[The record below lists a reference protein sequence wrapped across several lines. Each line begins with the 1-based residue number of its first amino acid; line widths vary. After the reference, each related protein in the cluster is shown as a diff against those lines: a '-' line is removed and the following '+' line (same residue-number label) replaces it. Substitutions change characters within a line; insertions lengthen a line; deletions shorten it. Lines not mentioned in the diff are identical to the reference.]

1 MKKNKQIKDEAVT
14 KNPKKKKVVKR
25 ILLILLIAAV
35 VVGGGYG
42 IYRVYWSRSV
52 AKVVA
57 VSSIATDYQG
67 DEVEASGTLTNDQ
80 TQSFYLSDENNIQEI
95 YVTQGQQVSAG
106 TPLLKYNTDETAQS
120 LSEKQISVQQEAND
134 IAITQAQLDK
144 LRTITPVDDDST
156 DENTKP
162 EPQGEEKDKQAYR
175 YLKDTAKPYDGKGTE
190 EAPYRY
196 LCTDDCYATSAF
208 LKKMQK
214 KQWYCV
220 FEVRDKNQLSG
231 EIISTTSLNGKHLFT
246 FDDDSLY
253 TIRTGEEY
261 IIPDDDE
268 GNTSKKYTRKELR
281 EEISD
286 KQDEL
291 MELQNSYAR
300 DLLEIKQL
308 QESLSEATVTAKNDG
323 VVLKLIDPAEYEDD
337 GTPFMI
343 VSASDKLYVQQQVD
357 EYSIRQLKVG
367 QKVKGKDWVTGTEF
381 EAVVEKISDAPSTGN
396 MDIGYGGTN
405 SNVSYYTVTA
415 SVENTEGLE
424 NGDSVNLS
432 TTIQDEDSGLFIEK
446 AYCKQEDGK
455 TVVYIRGKKGKLN
468 RREVTAGRTVWGSC
482 IEILDGLSEDD
493 YIAFPYSDTSKE
505 GVRCKV
511 VEYLE

>member
-67 DEVEASGTLTNDQ
+67 DEVEASGILTNDQ

-134 IAITQAQLDK
+134 IAITQAQLDR
-144 LRTITPVDDDST
+144 LRTITPVDDAEE
-156 DENTKP
+156 ENKKS
-162 EPQGEEKDKQAYR
+162 EPQGEEKEQQAYR
-175 YLKDTAKPYDGKGTE
+175 YLKETAKPYDGKGTE
-190 EAPYRY
+190 DAPYRF
-196 LCTDDCYATSAF
+196 LCTEDCYATSTF
-208 LKKMQK
+208 LKKMQTK
-214 KQWYCV
+214 EWYCI
-220 FEVRDKNQLSG
+220 FEVREKNKLSG
-231 EIISTTSLNGKHLFT
+231 EVISTTSLNGKHLFS
-246 FDDDSLY
+246 FEDGSLY

-261 IIPDDDE
+261 IIPDDE
-268 GNTSKKYTRKELR
+268 GNTTSKKYTRKELR
-281 EEISD
+281 EEISS

-291 MELQNSYAR
+291 MELQNSYAK
-300 DLLEIKQL
+300 DQLEIKQL

-381 EAVVEKISDAPSTGN
+381 EAVVEKIADAPSTGSAVD
-396 MDIGYGGTN
+396 MGYGGNT
-405 SNVSYYTVTA
+405 NVSYYTVTA

-424 NGDSVNLS
+424 NGDAVNLS
-432 TTIQDEDSGLFIEK
+432 TTIEEEGGGLFIEK
-446 AYCKQEDGK
+446 AYCKQEKGK
-455 TVVYIRGKKGKLN
+455 TIVYIRGKKGKLK
-468 RREVTAGRTVWGSC
+468 RQEVTTGRTVWGSYV
-482 IEILDGLSEDD
+482 EIKEGLSEDD

-505 GVRCKV
+505 GVRCKKV
-511 VEYLE
+511 DYLE